1 MVVVTPDLVSYG
13 FVGFAW
19 GSTDPFKAGPGAILS
34 KDIEIFTA
42 GGPTH
47 CFVGCYRDG
56 LLMEFESTEA
66 RNALGQLTSGPQWRT
81 LQAIQDEYANGG
93 TVDLYPLTAK
103 FPLDMDQFEIDAKQL
118 CDLRAAGKC
127 PYAVWHLGADA
138 INVIDIL
145 GLQEPLESFLLR
157 TRGLVCSECAAR
169 ILRPLL
175 GLALAAKAIPD
186 TRMARGQYLGVTPAQ
201 LLAAVKLIA
210 KPPLA
215 NVFRDGMLQMPRY
228 VPS

>member
-1 MVVVTPDLVSYG
+1 MVVAPDLVLYG

-19 GSTDPFKAGPGAILS
+19 GSTDPFTAGLGAVLS
-34 KDIEIFTA
+34 EDIELFTR
-42 GGPTH
+42 GGPSH

-66 RNALGQLTSGPQWRT
+66 RNALGQLISGPQWRT
-81 LQAIQDEYANGG
+81 LQAIHDEYANGG
-93 TVDLYPLTAK
+93 TVDLYPLTPK

-138 INVIDIL
+138 ISVLDVMH
-145 GLQEPLESFLLR
+145 LQEPVESFLLR
-157 TRGLVCSECAAR
+157 TRGCVCSECAAR

-175 GLALAAKAIPD
+175 GIALEAKAIPD
-186 TRMARGQYLGVTPAQ
+186 TPMARGQYLGVTPAQ

-210 KPPLA
+210 APP
-215 NVFRDGMLQMPRY
+215 MRY
-228 VPS
+228 VP